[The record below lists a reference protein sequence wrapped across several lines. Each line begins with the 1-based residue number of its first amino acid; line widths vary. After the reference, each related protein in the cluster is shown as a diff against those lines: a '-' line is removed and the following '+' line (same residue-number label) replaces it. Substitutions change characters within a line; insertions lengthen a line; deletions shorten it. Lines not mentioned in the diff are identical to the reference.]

1 MLNEDSDLPVY
12 SSRENLHVREESR
25 EYSSRVERVDIE
37 SSVNKQLTVNR
48 GSSIE
53 SSVTGGEELRGLLLR
68 ETDVLGLRL
77 PLLYVS
83 LYRNRVARDRRKI
96 RALKEAI
103 CSIIRALSE
112 TELPPVNDPP
122 HINLNLNLVVNEVK
136 AEAKVEDPSR
146 LLERLAFLEEDVKF
160 YKAKLREREEMLKF
174 YKERCE
180 RLQRD
185 LERLRSAARRR
196 DWTSVM
202 RLLGV

>member
-25 EYSSRVERVDIE
+25 EYSSRESSRVE
-37 SSVNKQLTVNR
+37 SSVYKRLQNIILKVR
-48 GSSIE
+48 
-53 SSVTGGEELRGLLLR
+53 EELREE
-68 ETDVLGLRL
+68 ETDTLALRVPKYVKVAYASLTRELKRRFKEVFIATLLGFIEQAPSR
-77 PLLYVS
+77 P
-83 LYRNRVARDRRKI
+83 
-96 RALKEAI
+96 E
-103 CSIIRALSE
+103 
-112 TELPPVNDPP
+112 PV
-122 HINLNLNLVVNEVK
+122 VVNVVINEAK
-136 AEAKVEDPSR
+136 AEAKAEDPSR